1 MGGRDGDAIEF
12 QVKGGAGVVNH
23 RDGVAQVGR
32 GAGDAVDAH
41 VAHAPDNYQVLDA
54 LLVEDGLQFGLA
66 ERVDEMFE
74 HHRLVGAVED
84 FGVQPRAV
92 GARSEERC
100 GVGGEFVAD
109 VHHRITG
116 LAKRLNQPCGVV
128 RCGVGA
134 HQRPLAL
141 GEVVV
146 LDIDYDE
153 CLLGHDCFL
162 EVCVGCGMKYWRGPS
177 VRGLAAPTIEGGKLT
192 MGVERAVAELGVL
205 IYPGAQMAAVHGLTD
220 LFGVANRIADEH
232 QAAQLPLLRVSHW
245 QVEGDQVPERVYDTH
260 PGPAGALVAVLIP
273 PSIGGFSEGQAPQ
286 GLIRWLRQQHANG
299 ATLGG
304 VCVGS
309 ILLAESGLLDGR
321 SATTHWTSAKAFAE
335 RYPAIKLKAD
345 TPIVDDG
352 DLITTA
358 GLMAWSE
365 LGLRLVNR
373 LLGPSIATGTA
384 RFLVVEHSDS
394 ASECGSNFSP
404 ILSHGDA
411 SILKVQHWLQST
423 GATDVSLAA
432 MAERAGLEERTF
444 LRRFRAATG
453 LKPTE
458 YCQHLRVGKAREMLE
473 FTNGTIDHIAWTVGY
488 QDPSAFRAT
497 FKKITGLAPSDYRGR
512 FGVTPTAVVAR

>member
-1 MGGRDGDAIEF
+1 MD
-12 QVKGGAGVVNH
+12 H
-23 RDGVAQVGR
+23 RDAVTEIVGS
-32 GAGDAVDAH
+32 AGNAVDAH
-41 VAHAPDNYQVLDA
+41 VAHAADDHQFLDA
-54 LLVEDGLQFGLA
+54 LLVEDRLQFGFA
-66 ERVDEMFE
+66 ERVDEVLE
-74 HHRLVGAVED
+74 HHRFIGLIKN
-84 FGVQPRAV
+84 FGVQLGAV
-92 GARSEERC
+92 GAGGEERRC
-100 GVGGEFVAD
+100 IGSELVAD
-109 VHHRITG
+109 VHHRITRFAKG
-116 LAKRLNQPCGVV
+116 LEQADCVV
-128 RCGVGA
+128 GSGVGTD
-134 HQRPLAL
+134 QRPLAL
-141 GEVVV
+141 WEVVL

-162 EVCVGCGMKYWRGPS
+162 EVRFGCGMKYWLWRI

-192 MGVERAVAELGVL
+192 MDAQRAIAELGVL

-220 LFGVANRIADEH
+220 LFGVANRIAAEH

-245 QVEGDQVPERVYDTH
+245 RVEGDQPPARVFDSH
-260 PGPAGALVAVLIP
+260 PAADGALVAVLIP
-273 PSIGGFSEGQAPQ
+273 PSIAGFTEGQAPQ
-286 GLIRWLRQQHANG
+286 ALIDWLRQQHAKG

-321 SATTHWTSAKAFAE
+321 SATTHWTSAKTFAE

-365 LGLRLVNR
+365 LGLRLVDR
-373 LLGPSIATGTA
+373 LLGPSIATATA

-394 ASECGSNFSP
+394 ASECGSNFAP

-432 MAERAGLEERTF
+432 MADRAGLEERTF

-488 QDPSAFRAT
+488 QDPGAFRST
-497 FKKITGLAPSDYRGR
+497 FKKITGLAPSDYRTR
-512 FGVTPTAVVAR
+512 FGVTPAVAAR

>member
-1 MGGRDGDAIEF
+1 MD
-12 QVKGGAGVVNH
+12 
-23 RDGVAQVGR
+23 
-32 GAGDAVDAH
+32 
-41 VAHAPDNYQVLDA
+41 
-54 LLVEDGLQFGLA
+54 A
-66 ERVDEMFE
+66 ER
-74 HHRLVGAVED
+74 A
-84 FGVQPRAV
+84 
-92 GARSEERC
+92 
-100 GVGGEFVAD
+100 
-109 VHHRITG
+109 I
-116 LAKRLNQPCGVV
+116 
-128 RCGVGA
+128 
-134 HQRPLAL
+134 
-141 GEVVV
+141 
-146 LDIDYDE
+146 
-153 CLLGHDCFL
+153 
-162 EVCVGCGMKYWRGPS
+162 
-177 VRGLAAPTIEGGKLT
+177 
-192 MGVERAVAELGVL
+192 AELGVL

-220 LFGVANRIADEH
+220 LFDVANRIAAEH
-232 QAAQLPLLRVSHW
+232 QSARLPLLRVSHW
-245 QVEGDQVPERVYDTH
+245 QVEGDQAPVRVYDSH
-260 PGPAGALVAVLIP
+260 PAPDSALVAVLIP
-273 PSIGGFSEGQAPQ
+273 PSIASFYAGQVPQ
-286 GLIRWLRQQHANG
+286 ALLQWVRQQHANG

-321 SATTHWTSAKAFAE
+321 SATAHWTSAKAFAE

-365 LGLRLVNR
+365 LGLRLVDR

-394 ASECGSNFSP
+394 ASECGSNFAP

-423 GATDVSLAA
+423 GATDVSLTA

-497 FKKITGLAPSDYRGR
+497 FKKITGLAPSDYRTR
-512 FGVTPTAVVAR
+512 FGVSPTAATPR

>member
-1 MGGRDGDAIEF
+1 
-12 QVKGGAGVVNH
+12 
-23 RDGVAQVGR
+23 
-32 GAGDAVDAH
+32 
-41 VAHAPDNYQVLDA
+41 
-54 LLVEDGLQFGLA
+54 
-66 ERVDEMFE
+66 
-74 HHRLVGAVED
+74 
-84 FGVQPRAV
+84 
-92 GARSEERC
+92 
-100 GVGGEFVAD
+100 
-109 VHHRITG
+109 
-116 LAKRLNQPCGVV
+116 
-128 RCGVGA
+128 
-134 HQRPLAL
+134 
-141 GEVVV
+141 
-146 LDIDYDE
+146 
-153 CLLGHDCFL
+153 
-162 EVCVGCGMKYWRGPS
+162 
-177 VRGLAAPTIEGGKLT
+177 

-220 LFGVANRIADEH
+220 LFGVANRIAAEH
-232 QAAQLPLLRVSHW
+232 QAAQLPVLRVSHW
-245 QVEGDQVPERVYDTH
+245 RVEGDQAPERVHDSH
-260 PGPAGALVAVLIP
+260 PGPDKALVAVMIP
-273 PSIGGFSEGQAPQ
+273 PSIGGFSESQAPQ
-286 GLIRWLRQQHANG
+286 GLIRWIRQQHAQG

-321 SATTHWTSAKAFAE
+321 SATTHWTSAKTFAE

-365 LGLRLVNR
+365 LGLRMVDR
-373 LLGPSIATGTA
+373 LLGPSIAASTA

-394 ASECGSNFSP
+394 ASQCGSNFSP

-423 GATDVSLAA
+423 GATDVSLTA

-497 FKKITGLAPSDYRGR
+497 FKKITGLAPSDYRAR
-512 FGVTPTAVVAR
+512 FGVTPPVAVAR